1 MILTLTPNPAIDV
14 TMHISGQVQVGE
26 LHRASAI
33 TRVAAGK
40 GVNVSRTIHQAG
52 HKTLAIAPAAKKD
65 PFVSLLSEAGIPSH
79 TIAVDDAV
87 RVNTTVSQSN
97 GTTTQFN
104 GTGAYLS
111 AQARNRLMDAL
122 YQKLPSARV
131 LIIAGSLPLG
141 APETFIAEVIAQV
154 QRDFP
159 KLYTVVDSSGAAMQ
173 AVAGSLI
180 DAPPSLLA
188 PNERELAE
196 ITGRRLEDF
205 RNSIPEVVCAARTL
219 VETVSGAST
228 RPTSLL
234 VTLGARGA
242 LLVSEDEVLHAPA
255 PKVVVR
261 STVGAGDATLA
272 GFLMAR
278 KLGTDKAS
286 ALRQAVT
293 YGSAASMLPGTS
305 MPTPSDVH
313 ALSSRTPQVVNV
325 EKQGASIPTNYI
337 DSLA

>member
-14 TMHISGQVQVGE
+14 TMHISGKVQVGE

-52 HKTLAIAPAAKKD
+52 FKTLALTPAAKKD
-65 PFVSLLSEAGIPSH
+65 PFVSLLSEAGIPAH
-79 TIAVDDAV
+79 TVTVDDAV
-87 RVNTTVSQSN
+87 RVNTTVSQTN

-111 AQARNRLMDAL
+111 ADARKALINDL
-122 YQKLPSARV
+122 YQYLPSARV
-131 LIIAGSLPLG
+131 LVVSGSLPLG
-141 APETFIAEVIAQV
+141 APDDFIAQVIAMV

-159 KLYTVVDSSGAAMQ
+159 DVYTVVDSSGPAMQ
-173 AVAGSLI
+173 AVAASLI

-196 ITGRRLEDF
+196 FTGRDLELF
-205 RNSIPEVVCAARTL
+205 RDSIPEVVSATRSVVNTVARAA
-219 VETVSGAST
+219 S
-228 RPTSLL
+228 RPTTLL
-234 VTLGARGA
+234 VTLGPRGA
-242 LLVSEDEVLHAPA
+242 LLVSEDKVLHAPA

-278 KLGTDKAS
+278 KLGTDDAS

-313 ALSSRTPQVVNV
+313 ALSARTPHVVTLL
-325 EKQGASIPTNYI
+325 TNSRPVPRHYV
-337 DSLA
+337 DSLT